1 LKDFSRRVTR
11 LKVRIIVAEKNL
23 AAKRIACALCEDHEC
38 EKEEGCP
45 HGHTDI
51 FIHYNG
57 LEGCSEMHKM
67 HVPCSITPRGRKPFY
82 FKCSPNTCSTYVAST
97 GREGTLNTS
106 RIWKRIRSW
115 KEKRIIPERV
125 KYFELYKE
133 NVKTIILATN
143 GNMLEMKLRGNLCKR
158 IKACE
163 EWEMMNQSLEYRPRR
178 GYFIKWFLLEELLV
192 NNHFGEVDELFF
204 ATDYDIAG
212 SYIALSIL
220 EKVNR
225 GRVKNGKEIIPLS
238 HVRRLLLKT
247 VAPEEIRSELEKPQE
262 FDWGN
267 ALGGKLRTSIDYLF
281 GTTLTTMLD
290 SQLKKTLH
298 LKKVSENLKRI
309 GIGRV
314 RFPSLWFIIKRDWEA
329 AQNKFTYAIYFLFN
343 GYNTV
348 AEVNKAIE
356 HRDFSAFLV
365 KEHKSHYSQS
375 QFIKDLAA
383 NQVGTHTTRLTA
395 VEKLKEGGLI
405 FIDGQKRIRG
415 TKRGLQYYNALR
427 SRLSTD
433 SYDFASLE
441 FNRQLYEDISSLTV
455 LDQKIKDNTKL
466 FEACQHYYDEF
477 MQFYYKNIR
486 ELVLKFENSKLEV
499 ATLMASLF
507 SESHQKEEPTILLES
522 SYRKSDS
529 TVIIKENEPVD
540 IEKVEK
546 EFGSLDNF
554 NIEREF
560 KKLDLNSHI
569 RLLLQIPRENDFQI
583 LGVFKVDALAHL
595 NEDNAVL
602 FKTQLGDDPELCK
615 KKFMDILER
624 VAEGTLSLSSVEKIE
639 TLEFKKRM
647 ELAHEPLHTVN
658 LQYRN
663 VEGEKGKLLIMEYD
677 RPYIRTLRQLLHF
690 RLGLVKAFT
699 LGGLKFELVDP
710 YELFEA
716 HNFESMLFTM
726 HEKYGIDLDK
736 TAKMMQSLYLGGGE

>member
-1 LKDFSRRVTR
+1 VTT

-23 AAKRIACALCEDHEC
+23 AAKRIACALCEDHGC
-38 EKEEGCP
+38 EKEEGCS

-51 FIHYNG
+51 FIHYKG
-57 LEGCSEMHKM
+57 LRGCPEMHRM
-67 HVPCSITPRGRKPFY
+67 HVPCSIAPRGSKPFY
-82 FKCSPNTCSTYVAST
+82 FKCSPSTCSTYVTST
-97 GREGTLNTS
+97 GREGTLNTR
-106 RIWKRIRSW
+106 RIWKRIKSW
-115 KEKRIIPERV
+115 KAGSPEKERIIPEKV
-125 KYFELYKE
+125 TYFELDKG

-143 GNMLEMKLRGNLCKR
+143 GDMLNMKLRGNLCKE
-158 IKACE
+158 IKARE
-163 EWEMMNQSLEYRPRR
+163 EWEMMNQSLEYWPQR
-178 GYFIKWFLLEELLV
+178 GYFLKWFLLKELLI

-225 GRVKNGKEIIPLS
+225 GRVKNGKETIPLS
-238 HVRRLLLKT
+238 QIRRLLLKT
-247 VAPEEIRSELEKPQE
+247 LAPEEVRTELEKPQE

-267 ALGGKLRTSIDYLF
+267 AFGGKLRKSIDYLF
-281 GTTLTTMLD
+281 GTTLTNMVD
-290 SQLKKTLH
+290 FQLKKTLH
-298 LKKVSENLKRI
+298 LKKASNDLKRI

-314 RFPSLWFIIKRDWEA
+314 QFPSLWFIIKRDWEA

-348 AEVNKAIE
+348 SEVNGAIE

-375 QFIKDLAA
+375 QFIKDLAE

-395 VEKLKEGGLI
+395 IEKLKEGGLI
-405 FIDGQKRIRG
+405 FIDEQKRIRG

-441 FNRQLYEDISSLTV
+441 FNRQLYEDITSFTV
-455 LDQKIKDNTKL
+455 LDQRIKNNTKL

-477 MQFYYKNIR
+477 MRFYYKNIR

-499 ATLMASLF
+499 AALMSSVF
-507 SESHQKEEPTILLES
+507 SEYHQKEETAIFLES

-546 EFGSLDNF
+546 EFGSLNNF
-554 NIEREF
+554 SIEREF
-560 KKLDLNSHI
+560 KQLDLISHI

-583 LGVFKVDALAHL
+583 LGIFKVDALAHL

-602 FKTQLGDDPELCK
+602 FKTQLGDDPELCEK
-615 KKFMDILER
+615 TFMEVLQK

-639 TLEFKKRM
+639 KLEFKKRM

-699 LGGLKFELVDP
+699 LGGLKFELIDP

-726 HEKYGIDLDK
+726 HEKYGLGLDK
-736 TAKMMQSLYLGGGE
+736 TAQMMQNLYLGGEE